1 MMGSFVQNRPERVR
15 DWRTR
20 EEKTRHCGYEIMRH
34 DPLRSN
40 LALKQ
45 KQARNLF
52 AAALA
57 NISGSFYLAGKSR
70 TGLLPRDR
78 IR

>member
-1 MMGSFVQNRPERVR
+1 LSRTDPNGIVIGLPDRNNRSR
-15 DWRTR
+15 
-20 EEKTRHCGYEIMRH
+20 GYEIMRH

-57 NISGSFYLAGKSR
+57 NIFGSFYLDGKSR

-78 IR
+78 IT